1 MSHQHEEDR
10 TMSRGRPRHQASRRR
25 MYSARQREVR
35 ERHHENVE
43 PEQYWHSD
51 RVAAI
56 EIEEGLN
63 FESPTS
69 WAVREPQR
77 GRAA

>member
-1 MSHQHEEDR
+1 
-10 TMSRGRPRHQASRRR
+10 MSRGRPRHQANRRR
-25 MYSARQREVR
+25 TYSARQREVR
-35 ERHHENVE
+35 ERHHETAAYD
-43 PEQYWHSD
+43 QYWHSD
-51 RVAAI
+51 QVAAI